1 MKICPICGNEN
12 DDIAK
17 ACTSCGTRLTTKAE
31 LELKYGTP
39 KTAPAVEVK
48 KQDELT
54 NSLGQLNKMLSEQN
68 KILSETYKHIVTID
82 QNASAIRGWVTF
94 LGILALIGLIFGLI
108 SGCGA
113 FFGL

>member
-1 MKICPICGNEN
+1 MKKCPICGNEN

-17 ACTSCGTRLTTKAE
+17 ACTNCGAKLETKQE
-31 LELKYGTP
+31 FEIKTDTP

-48 KQDELT
+48 KQDDLT
-54 NSLGQLNKMLSEQN
+54 NSLNQQI
-68 KILSETYKHIVTID
+68 KILSETYKHTVIID
-82 QNASAIRGWVTF
+82 QNISAIRGWVTF

-113 FFGL
+113 LLGL